1 MAHLVA
7 SRTHNPEVP
16 GSNPGVALKL
26 LLYIS
31 THCLGKFGCALSEI
45 LEKLPSWEL
54 FTASLVQSSLSQ
66 VEPSG
71 DFRLQSLSMLYS
83 VTICATEL
91 GIQKKLLHSV
101 AVGLAAMSTL
111 TTRNAGD
118 SFGWLSGAFGCFQ
131 DS

>member
-1 MAHLVA
+1 MLAILLDGSVAHLVA

-54 FTASLVQSSLSQ
+54 FTAALCKVPSRRLNPLVTS
-66 VEPSG
+66 
-71 DFRLQSLSMLYS
+71 DYNLYQCC
-83 VTICATEL
+83 T
-91 GIQKKLLHSV
+91 
-101 AVGLAAMSTL
+101 M
-111 TTRNAGD
+111 
-118 SFGWLSGAFGCFQ
+118 
-131 DS
+131 